1 LQSVSNSNL
10 VFFRKIFRNKNS
22 FEKKLLPFD
31 EYLLKKY
38 IDCWY
43 FRNMNEY
50 IHSYTCMYETT
61 NPKIFFMR
69 TIVTLLFTLL
79 LTFNLAAQW
88 QPAGDKIKT
97 RWATEIDVNNVLPEY
112 PRPIMERAEWQNLN
126 GLWEYAIQ
134 PVGKQK
140 PASFEG
146 EILVP
151 FAIESS
157 LSGVQKRVGRDN
169 ELWYQREFT
178 VPSKWKNNKVLLHF
192 GAVDWKAD
200 VWVNDVQ
207 VGQHTGGYTPF
218 SFDITP
224 ALVSGKNTVVV
235 KVWDSTDQGYQ
246 PRGKQVNKPEGIWYT
261 PVTGIWQT
269 VWLEPVPETYIEDLK
284 ITPNIDNNTLK
295 IQALTNTVSSAQKVE
310 VKVKE
315 GDKVVAT
322 SQSINN
328 QPVEIIMPENVKLW
342 SPDSPFLYDVEV
354 VLWNGSKQLD
364 KVDSYAAMR
373 KYSTH
378 RDDKGIVRL
387 QLNNKDL
394 FQFGPLDQGWWPDG
408 LYTAPTDEALE
419 YDIIKTKDFGFNM
432 IRKHVKVEPAR
443 WYTHCDRHGMIVWQD
458 MPSGDRGPGWNSR
471 DYFKGPES
479 MRTAESEANYKKEW
493 KEIMDYLYSYPSIG
507 VWVPFN
513 EAWGQFKTKEIVE
526 WTKQYDP
533 SRLVNPASG
542 GNHYPVGDMLD
553 LHQYP
558 APKLYLYD
566 AQRATVLGEYGGIGW
581 ANKEHLWEPN
591 RNWGYVQFNSA
602 KEVTDEYVKYA
613 EQLKQL
619 IRQGFSAAVYTQT
632 TDVEVE
638 VNGLMTYDRKLVKV
652 DEARVKK
659 VNQEICNIL
668 ND

>member
-1 LQSVSNSNL
+1 
-10 VFFRKIFRNKNS
+10 
-22 FEKKLLPFD
+22 
-31 EYLLKKY
+31 
-38 IDCWY
+38 
-43 FRNMNEY
+43 
-50 IHSYTCMYETT
+50 
-61 NPKIFFMR
+61 MR
-69 TIVTLLFTLL
+69 TIVALFFTLL
-79 LTFNLAAQW
+79 LTFNLSAQW

-126 GLWEYAIQ
+126 GLWNYAIL

-140 PASFEG
+140 PAGFEG

-178 VPSKWKNNKVLLHF
+178 VTAKWKNNKVLLHF

-200 VWVNDVQ
+200 VWVNDVK

-224 ALVSGKNTVVV
+224 ALASGKNTLVV

-295 IQALTNTVSSAQKVE
+295 VQALTNVASATQKVE
-310 VKVKE
+310 VIIKE
-315 GDKVVAT
+315 GDKIVAT
-322 SQSINN
+322 SQAINN

-342 SPDSPFLYDVEV
+342 SPDSPYLYDVEV

-443 WYTHCDRHGMIVWQD
+443 WYTHCDRHGIIVWQD
-458 MPSGDRGPGWNSR
+458 MPSGDRGPGWNSS

-479 MRTAESEANYKKEW
+479 MRTAESEANYRKEW

-513 EAWGQFKTKEIVE
+513 EAWGQFKTVEIVE
-526 WTKQYDP
+526 WTKQHDP

-558 APKLYLYD
+558 APQLYLYD
-566 AQRATVLGEYGGIGW
+566 AQRPTVLGEYGGIGW

-591 RNWGYVQFNSA
+591 RNWGYVQFNSS
-602 KEVTDEYVKYA
+602 KEVTDEYIKYA
-613 EQLKQL
+613 EEL
-619 IRQGFSAAVYTQT
+619 IKLIHQGFSAAVYTQT
-632 TDVEVE
+632 TDVEIE
-638 VNGLMTYDRKLVKV
+638 VNGLMTYDRKLVKI
-652 DEARVKK
+652 DEERVKK